1 MDKIITILND
11 ALSTITSKFN
21 SGQLTQRTLSAVVLI
36 VLTLLAIYIGGT
48 PFALFIIFLCIV
60 SLYEWIEMSLKS
72 EHKVMLLSAGFVYL
86 PLSFLSCYVLREQ
99 FELSTG
105 VLLVLLV
112 WGSDIAAYFTG
123 KIIGGPKL
131 LEAISPNKTWAGFF
145 GAFVIPGVIAVFWVE
160 FFDLFYAPA
169 YGVIVTGILSFALGA
184 AAGIV
189 GQAGDLMMSAL
200 KRHVGVKDTGRIIP
214 GHGGLLDR
222 IDSLMLA
229 APMFLAFLTA
239 LAYIL

>member
-72 EHKVMLLSAGFVYL
+72 EHKVILFSAGFVYL

-123 KIIGGPKL
+123 KIMI
-131 LEAISPNKTWAGFF
+131 
-145 GAFVIPGVIAVFWVE
+145 
-160 FFDLFYAPA
+160 
-169 YGVIVTGILSFALGA
+169 LGA
-184 AAGIV
+184 LFRGMAVYLIV
-189 GQAGDLMMSAL
+189 
-200 KRHVGVKDTGRIIP
+200 
-214 GHGGLLDR
+214 
-222 IDSLMLA
+222 
-229 APMFLAFLTA
+229 LTR
-239 LAYIL
+239 